1 MMSAREM
8 VSTVRVIQADWH
20 RGIRSWRFWLTMG
33 LAVLLLL
40 FTVVSF
46 GGAPGRPP
54 ANEAPFTVNFYVVI
68 LAALGGFFVSYWP
81 VFMPLLAVLPM
92 GDSLAVERRR
102 GVDMLMITRI
112 GWPGY
117 LAGKVAG
124 SAVISLAAI
133 AGALV
138 IVVGFSLLY
147 PMKLPHMLAWDI
159 TSYHKLASIPYR
171 VRLDSVMGISYPGDV
186 TFMHHFFW
194 RAPGEYVALASAVAL
209 WSTTVV
215 ATVSVISASWIRP
228 PLALSLTQIV
238 AWT

>member
-92 GDSLAVERRR
+92 GDSLAV
-102 GVDMLMITRI
+102 
-112 GWPGY
+112 
-117 LAGKVAG
+117 
-124 SAVISLAAI
+124 
-133 AGALV
+133 
-138 IVVGFSLLY
+138 
-147 PMKLPHMLAWDI
+147 
-159 TSYHKLASIPYR
+159 
-171 VRLDSVMGISYPGDV
+171 
-186 TFMHHFFW
+186 
-194 RAPGEYVALASAVAL
+194 
-209 WSTTVV
+209 
-215 ATVSVISASWIRP
+215 
-228 PLALSLTQIV
+228 
-238 AWT
+238 